1 LAFLSSLIFN
11 IIYIL
16 YLNFNLILYMFLLYG
31 IFILNIKL
39 LNLININNFMSIDI
53 LINDSL
59 YDY

>member
-1 LAFLSSLIFN
+1 
-11 IIYIL
+11 
-16 YLNFNLILYMFLLYG
+16 MFLLYG